1 MIYVSHLLPDR
12 EMAEVLEQ
20 TGAGIESIDFSI
32 AENLDNLKENILDY
46 RGRLRAMG
54 AEHLT
59 IHGPFLDLNPMTFDS
74 RIRQATMLRYAQAYE
89 AAAELGAE
97 KIVYHTCY
105 HPDIYLLT
113 GWAQRTAEF
122 YQEFLENRK
131 GIKVVLENVFDRT
144 WEPMLEAVLL
154 VKSPDFDICLD
165 IGHAHCY
172 SPKPTE
178 DWVNGLKEHI
188 SHIHVH
194 DNLGDRDSHMAL
206 GQGNIPLEKTLLP
219 LLLENPSAT
228 FAIECGEK
236 EAVLK
241 SWKKIRKLKTHT
253 ENFLAITNKI

>member
-131 GIKVVLENVFDRT
+131 ELKVVLENVFDRE
-144 WEPMLEAVLL
+144 WEPILEAIEEVDA
-154 VKSPDFDICLD
+154 PDFDFCLD

-172 SPKPTE
+172 SPRPAEEWAKAM
-178 DWVNGLKEHI
+178 KKHI
-188 SHIHVH
+188 SHVHIH
-194 DNLGDRDSHMAL
+194 DNLGDKDSHMAL
-206 GQGNIPLEKTLLP
+206 GQGNISPERTLN
-219 LLLENPSAT
+219 LLLSEKRPLT
-228 FAIECGEK
+228 FTIECGTK
-236 EAVLK
+236 EAVLTSWETFQKLSGK
-241 SWKKIRKLKTHT
+241 SPALI
-253 ENFLAITNKI
+253 